1 MLAGKELHHFFVLGI
16 FEMGSRE
23 LFAHADFKL

>member
-1 MLAGKELHHFFVLGI
+1 MLAGKELHFFVLGI